1 MTKVVLWRGTVVEKV
16 VMLVILALL
25 NIFNIGVIV
34 GMMIITALI
43 SKSFAYAKK

>member
-1 MTKVVLWRGTVVEKV
+1 MTKVVLWRSTVVEKG
-16 VMLVILALL
+16 VMLVILGLL

-34 GMMIITALI
+34 GMMIITTLI